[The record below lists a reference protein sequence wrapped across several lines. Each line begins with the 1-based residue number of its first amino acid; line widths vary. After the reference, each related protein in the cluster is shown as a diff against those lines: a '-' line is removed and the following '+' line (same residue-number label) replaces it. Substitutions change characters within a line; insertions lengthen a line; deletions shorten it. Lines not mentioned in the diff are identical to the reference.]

1 MDLFKNDT
9 FEIVVR
15 CVIAM
20 TTLFFMTKLLGKKQV
35 SELSLFDY
43 VVGISI
49 GNFASEMAIN
59 LEAKFFNAM
68 LAIVVF
74 GILAYIIS
82 ILTLKSLKLRKFF
95 IGSPTIL
102 LEHGN
107 LIYKNMK
114 KSMIDV
120 NDILSQAREMGY
132 FDISEVEFA
141 ILEANGKISFLPK
154 GEYKNVNIKDM
165 NLKIEKQGLCANVI
179 IDGNIMNDN
188 LINIGKDE
196 KWLLHEL
203 DVKGKN
209 VSDILLATVDIND
222 KIVIFDRRK
231 DIDSKNTK
239 YKRLFN
245 AFCEQ
250 SRKDNSTNCVYKFIQ
265 VCMEPARGLNTQSA
279 YEKRRFEVN
288 RVLMLK
294 GIEIRDDG
302 NFYKITKAE
311 SLSEVERRTR
321 ELKNKLSCYGAHQRV
336 LICCREELL
345 VDDYFHAVQ
354 EAVKGICD
362 RVREMSGLL
371 TDGNE
376 LIQTAFS
383 VKNPYIVLNSLRT
396 TSEQNQQNGLKE
408 IILGLIHM
416 VRNVTA
422 HELRIRWDIN
432 ENDAID
438 ILQQVSFVH
447 KYMDQCITVRHL
459 A

>member
-1 MDLFKNDT
+1 MDLFKNDD
-9 FEIVVR
+9 FEVVIR
-15 CVIAM
+15 CIIAM

-59 LEAKFFNAM
+59 LEAEFFNAM

-74 GILAYIIS
+74 GVLAYIIS

-231 DIDSKNTK
+231 DIDSK
-239 YKRLFN
+239 
-245 AFCEQ
+245 
-250 SRKDNSTNCVYKFIQ
+250 
-265 VCMEPARGLNTQSA
+265 
-279 YEKRRFEVN
+279 
-288 RVLMLK
+288 
-294 GIEIRDDG
+294 
-302 NFYKITKAE
+302 KILE
-311 SLSEVERRTR
+311 
-321 ELKNKLSCYGAHQRV
+321 
-336 LICCREELL
+336 
-345 VDDYFHAVQ
+345 
-354 EAVKGICD
+354 
-362 RVREMSGLL
+362 
-371 TDGNE
+371 
-376 LIQTAFS
+376 
-383 VKNPYIVLNSLRT
+383 
-396 TSEQNQQNGLKE
+396 
-408 IILGLIHM
+408 
-416 VRNVTA
+416 
-422 HELRIRWDIN
+422 
-432 ENDAID
+432 
-438 ILQQVSFVH
+438 
-447 KYMDQCITVRHL
+447 
-459 A
+459 

>member
-141 ILEANGKISFLPK
+141 ILEANGKISC
-154 GEYKNVNIKDM
+154 NN
-165 NLKIEKQGLCANVI
+165 
-179 IDGNIMNDN
+179 
-188 LINIGKDE
+188 
-196 KWLLHEL
+196 
-203 DVKGKN
+203 
-209 VSDILLATVDIND
+209 
-222 KIVIFDRRK
+222 
-231 DIDSKNTK
+231 
-239 YKRLFN
+239 
-245 AFCEQ
+245 
-250 SRKDNSTNCVYKFIQ
+250 
-265 VCMEPARGLNTQSA
+265 
-279 YEKRRFEVN
+279 
-288 RVLMLK
+288 
-294 GIEIRDDG
+294 
-302 NFYKITKAE
+302 
-311 SLSEVERRTR
+311 
-321 ELKNKLSCYGAHQRV
+321 
-336 LICCREELL
+336 
-345 VDDYFHAVQ
+345 
-354 EAVKGICD
+354 
-362 RVREMSGLL
+362 
-371 TDGNE
+371 
-376 LIQTAFS
+376 
-383 VKNPYIVLNSLRT
+383 
-396 TSEQNQQNGLKE
+396 
-408 IILGLIHM
+408 
-416 VRNVTA
+416 
-422 HELRIRWDIN
+422 
-432 ENDAID
+432 
-438 ILQQVSFVH
+438 
-447 KYMDQCITVRHL
+447 
-459 A
+459 

>member
-15 CVIAM
+15 CIIAM

-59 LEAKFFNAM
+59 LEAEFFNAM

-74 GILAYIIS
+74 GVLAYIIS

-231 DIDSKNTK
+231 DIDSKK
-239 YKRLFN
+239 
-245 AFCEQ
+245 
-250 SRKDNSTNCVYKFIQ
+250 
-265 VCMEPARGLNTQSA
+265 
-279 YEKRRFEVN
+279 
-288 RVLMLK
+288 VL
-294 GIEIRDDG
+294 E
-302 NFYKITKAE
+302 
-311 SLSEVERRTR
+311 
-321 ELKNKLSCYGAHQRV
+321 
-336 LICCREELL
+336 
-345 VDDYFHAVQ
+345 
-354 EAVKGICD
+354 
-362 RVREMSGLL
+362 
-371 TDGNE
+371 
-376 LIQTAFS
+376 
-383 VKNPYIVLNSLRT
+383 
-396 TSEQNQQNGLKE
+396 
-408 IILGLIHM
+408 
-416 VRNVTA
+416 
-422 HELRIRWDIN
+422 
-432 ENDAID
+432 
-438 ILQQVSFVH
+438 
-447 KYMDQCITVRHL
+447 
-459 A
+459 